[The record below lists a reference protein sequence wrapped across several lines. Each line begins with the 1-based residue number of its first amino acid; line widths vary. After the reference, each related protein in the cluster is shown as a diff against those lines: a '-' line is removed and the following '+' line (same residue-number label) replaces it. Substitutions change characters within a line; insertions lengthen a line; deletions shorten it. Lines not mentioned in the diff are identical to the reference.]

1 MVETSPYFAPDGYS
15 MQETGQIPYNPFN
28 EQYGLSSPYADF
40 MMAGYNPDDTSW
52 QTSYEENGMG
62 AFDGTG
68 IEGYDPELDA
78 SGGYDFSSTDNA
90 FDPYDPNA
98 DLNDWTNTNQQ
109 TPSPPPD
116 NASTA
121 PATGPGPALPEPPMP
136 PWMSNLAEGKAYGP
150 WSLIYNNPTPFA
162 SKEQWTNMNDSE
174 RRGLIGSL
182 PEYMRQDYMDNMQK
196 AFIPGVDKNSAQGFI
211 A

>member
-1 MVETSPYFAPDGYS
+1 MAATGTSSTPDGYS
-15 MQETGQIPYNPFN
+15 MQETGQIPYNPYN
-28 EQYGLSSPYADF
+28 EQYGMSSPYADF
-40 MMAGYNPDDTSW
+40 MMAGYNPDDNGW
-52 QTSYEENGMG
+52 QTSYDESGMD
-62 AFDGTG
+62 AFAGSGLD
-68 IEGYDPELDA
+68 GYDPELDM
-78 SGGYDFSSTDNA
+78 SGGYDFGSTDNS
-90 FDPYDPNA
+90 FDPYDPNT
-98 DLNDWTNTNQQ
+98 DLNDWTNQQ
-109 TPSPPPD
+109 PPPSPTEPPPD
-116 NASTA
+116 NSSTS
-121 PATGPGPALPEPPMP
+121 PTDPLPEPPMP

-196 AFIPGVDKNSAQGFI
+196 AFVSGVDKNSAQGFI